1 MLIHSCCRFP
11 QVCFP
16 PRILSSLFSSYR
28 CGVWDSSLYSTL
40 NLVPLLFFVIVV
52 VSVVAVNLFG
62 LLAKLVGSRW
72 YVHTISY
79 CCRNKNSESGIYDLV
94 IDIREHELYLC
105 QW

>member
-1 MLIHSCCRFP
+1 MQEHCVFVDPFLLPF
-11 QVCFP
+11 
-16 PRILSSLFSSYR
+16 SSTLFS
-28 CGVWDSSLYSTL
+28 DTDT
-40 NLVPLLFFVIVV
+40 VV
-52 VSVVAVNLFG
+52 VSVVVVNLFG